1 MPLIRQVAQ
10 TPESVFLEANII
22 VILISLTLFLAY
34 ISGILYAKSHIP
46 DIFWLILFG
55 VLLGPVF
62 KVIDT
67 EMMSGLAPM
76 LVLMA
81 LNLLM
86 FEAGL
91 NVDLKTFRESM
102 EKSGYLG
109 FITFILTMFI
119 VGYGVFYIFPEL
131 FTFSEGLLLGAMIG
145 GTSTSTVLSIL
156 GCINLEE
163 KEAGKCRLFLVLE
176 SIVTDS
182 ISIVTA
188 MTLIRLIETPQVPL
202 IEGLKDIVF
211 VFTVATVI
219 GFGIGIIW
227 VQVLNIARNRP
238 FNYIMTIAVL
248 FFSYIFAEQA
258 GGPGSG
264 ALAALVFGI
273 TMTNYPI
280 FARMFNLNERVRV
293 ERRRLRGFHEE
304 ITFLIKSFLFLFVGL
319 QMKPQINNILIG
331 VGIAIVVGIIRVISV
346 STTRMFT
353 DLTDIEAKVS
363 RLEFSNGLTAIV
375 LSQLPILVNGTG
387 QFNDPT
393 IFSDLVVPVV
403 LTTALFGSLISP
415 ILYNRGL
422 EVKPETDETV
432 AVKE

>member
-1 MPLIRQVAQ
+1 M
-10 TPESVFLEANII
+10 EANII

-34 ISGILYAKSHIP
+34 ISGILYSKSHIP

-62 KVIDT
+62 KLIDT
-67 EMMSGLAPM
+67 EMMTGLAPM

-109 FITFILTMFI
+109 LITFVLTMFI

-156 GCINLEE
+156 GCINLED

-219 GFGIGIIW
+219 GFGIGVIW

-248 FFSYIFAEQA
+248 FFSYIVAENI

-280 FARMFNLNERVRV
+280 LARMFNLNERVRV

-331 VGIAIVVGIIRVISV
+331 VGIAIAVGAIRLISV
-346 STTRMFT
+346 SATRMFT

-375 LSQLPILVNGTG
+375 LAQLPRLVNGPS
-387 QFNDPT
+387 QFTDPT
-393 IFSDLVVPVV
+393 IFSDLVVSVV
-403 LTTALFGSLISP
+403 LTTALFGSLVSP

-422 EVKPETDETV
+422 EVEPETNETV
-432 AVKE
+432 KEKE

>member
-1 MPLIRQVAQ
+1 M
-10 TPESVFLEANII
+10 EANII

-34 ISGILYAKSHIP
+34 ISGILYSKSHIP

-62 KVIDT
+62 KLIDT
-67 EMMSGLAPM
+67 EMMTGLAPM

-109 FITFILTMFI
+109 LITFVFTMFI

-156 GCINLEE
+156 GCINLED

-219 GFGIGIIW
+219 GFSIGVIW

-248 FFSYIFAEQA
+248 FFSYIVAENI

-280 FARMFNLNERVRV
+280 LARMFNLNERVRV

-331 VGIAIVVGIIRVISV
+331 VGIAIAVGAIRLISV
-346 STTRMFT
+346 SATRMFT

-375 LSQLPILVNGTG
+375 LAQLPRLVNGPS
-387 QFNDPT
+387 QFTDPT
-393 IFSDLVVPVV
+393 IFSDLVVSVV
-403 LTTALFGSLISP
+403 LTTALFGSLVSP

-422 EVKPETDETV
+422 ELEPETNEV
-432 AVKE
+432 VKEKE

>member
-1 MPLIRQVAQ
+1 
-10 TPESVFLEANII
+10 LEANII

-34 ISGILYAKSHIP
+34 ISGILYSKSHIP

-62 KVIDT
+62 KVINT
-67 EMMSGLAPM
+67 EMMAGLAPM

-91 NVDLKTFRESM
+91 NVDLKTFKESM

-109 FITFILTMFI
+109 LITFILTMFI
-119 VGYGVFYIFPEL
+119 IGYGAFYIFPQL
-131 FTFSEGLLLGAMIG
+131 FTFSEGLLLGAMLG
-145 GTSTSTVLSIL
+145 GTSTSTVLSLL
-156 GCINLEE
+156 GCIDMED
-163 KEAGKCRLFLVLE
+163 KESGKCRLFLVLE

-188 MTLIRLIETPQVPL
+188 MTLIRLIDTPQVPL

-211 VFTVATVI
+211 VFTMATII
-219 GFGIGIIW
+219 GFGIGVIW

-248 FFSYIFAEQA
+248 FFSYIVAEQL

-280 FARMFNLNERVRV
+280 LAHMFNLNERVRV

-319 QMKPQINNILIG
+319 QMNLQINYILIG
-331 VGIAIVVGIIRVISV
+331 VGIAVVIGLIRVIAVSV
-346 STTRMFT
+346 TRMFT
-353 DLTDIEAKVS
+353 DLTDAEARVS

-375 LSQLPILVNGTG
+375 LSQLPRLVDGTS
-387 QFNDPT
+387 QFTDPS
-393 IFSDLVVPVV
+393 IFSDLIVPTV

-415 ILYNRGL
+415 ILYKRGI
-422 EVKPETDETV
+422 
-432 AVKE
+432 AVKAEPDEATQAKE

>member
-1 MPLIRQVAQ
+1 MD
-10 TPESVFLEANII
+10 ANII

-34 ISGILYAKSHIP
+34 ISGILYSKTHIP
-46 DIFWLILFG
+46 DIFWLIIFG
-55 VLLGPVF
+55 VILGPVL

-67 EMMSGLAPM
+67 EMMASLAPM

-102 EKSGYLG
+102 TKSGYLG
-109 FITFILTMFI
+109 IITFTLTTFI
-119 VGYGVFYIFPEL
+119 IGYGAYFIFPNM
-131 FTFSEGLLLGAMIG
+131 FTFSEGLLLGSMIG

-156 GCINLEE
+156 GCLNLEE

-182 ISIVTA
+182 ISIVTT
-188 MTLIRLIETPQVPL
+188 MTLIRLIQTPQVPL
-202 IEGLKDIVF
+202 IDGLKDIVF
-211 VFTVATVI
+211 VFTMATII
-219 GFGIGIIW
+219 GFGIGVIW

-238 FNYIMTIAVL
+238 FNYIMTIAML
-248 FFSYIFAEQA
+248 FFSYIVAEQM

-273 TMTNYPI
+273 TMTNYPL
-280 FARMFNLNERVRV
+280 FARMLNLNERVRV
-293 ERRRLRGFHEE
+293 ERKRLRGFHEE

-319 QMKPQINNILIG
+319 QMKPQTHTILIG
-331 VGIAIVVGIIRVISV
+331 VGIAVAVGVIRVIAVSV
-346 STTRMFT
+346 TRMFT
-353 DLTDIEAKVS
+353 DITDMEGKVS
-363 RLEFSNGLTAIV
+363 RMVFSNGLTAIV
-375 LSQLPILVNGTG
+375 LSLLPLLVEGSNSFT
-387 QFNDPT
+387 NPL
-393 IFSDLVVPVV
+393 IFSDLIVPAV

-415 ILYNRGL
+415 IMYNREKGL
-422 EVKPETDETV
+422 EPVNDSTV
-432 AVKE
+432 AGKE

>member
-1 MPLIRQVAQ
+1 
-10 TPESVFLEANII
+10 LEANII

-34 ISGILYAKSHIP
+34 ISGILYSKSHIP

-62 KVIDT
+62 KLIDT
-67 EMMSGLAPM
+67 EMMTGLAPM

-109 FITFILTMFI
+109 LITFVLTMFI

-156 GCINLEE
+156 GCINLED

-219 GFGIGIIW
+219 GFGIGVIW

-248 FFSYIFAEQA
+248 FFSYIVAENI

-280 FARMFNLNERVRV
+280 LARMFNLNERVRV

-331 VGIAIVVGIIRVISV
+331 VGIAIAVGAIRLISV
-346 STTRMFT
+346 SATRMFT

-375 LSQLPILVNGTG
+375 LAQLPRLVNGPS
-387 QFNDPT
+387 QFTDPT
-393 IFSDLVVPVV
+393 IFSDLVVSVV
-403 LTTALFGSLISP
+403 LTTALFGSLVSP

-422 EVKPETDETV
+422 EVEPETNE
-432 AVKE
+432 AVKEKE

>member
-1 MPLIRQVAQ
+1 MLLICQVAQ
-10 TPESVFLEANII
+10 KPESVFLEANII

-34 ISGILYAKSHIP
+34 ISGILYSRSHIP
-46 DIFWLILFG
+46 DIFWLIIFG
-55 VLLGPVF
+55 ILLGPVL

-67 EMMSGLAPM
+67 EMMAGLAPM

-91 NVDLKTFRESM
+91 NVDLKTFRENM

-109 FITFILTMFI
+109 LITFIFTMFI
-119 VGYGVFYIFPEL
+119 IGYGVFYVFPQL

-156 GCINLEE
+156 GCINLED
-163 KEAGKCRLFLVLE
+163 KDAGQCRLFLVLE

-211 VFTVATVI
+211 VFTVASVI
-219 GFGIGIIW
+219 GFGVGVIW

-248 FFSYIFAEQA
+248 FFSYILAEQA

-280 FARMFNLNERVRV
+280 LARMFNLNERVRV

-319 QMKPQINNILIG
+319 QMNLQITNILIG
-331 VGIAIVVGIIRVISV
+331 VGIAVVVGVIRLISV
-346 STTRMFT
+346 SATRMIT
-353 DLTDIEAKVS
+353 DLSEIEAKVS

-375 LSQLPILVNGTG
+375 LSQLPRLANGAG
-387 QFNDPT
+387 QFTNPT

-415 ILYNRGL
+415 ILYNREL
-422 EVKPETDETV
+422 EIEQKTDE
-432 AVKE
+432 AVKEKE

>member
-1 MPLIRQVAQ
+1 
-10 TPESVFLEANII
+10 
-22 VILISLTLFLAY
+22 
-34 ISGILYAKSHIP
+34 
-46 DIFWLILFG
+46 
-55 VLLGPVF
+55 
-62 KVIDT
+62 
-67 EMMSGLAPM
+67 
-76 LVLMA
+76 
-81 LNLLM
+81 
-86 FEAGL
+86 
-91 NVDLKTFRESM
+91 
-102 EKSGYLG
+102 
-109 FITFILTMFI
+109 MFI
-119 VGYGVFYIFPEL
+119 IGYGVFYVFPQL
-131 FTFSEGLLLGAMIG
+131 FKFSEGLLLGAMIG

-156 GCINLEE
+156 GCINLED
-163 KEAGKCRLFLVLE
+163 KDAGQCRLFLVLE

-211 VFTVATVI
+211 VFTVASVI
-219 GFGIGIIW
+219 GFGVGVIW

-248 FFSYIFAEQA
+248 FFSYILAEQA

-280 FARMFNLNERVRV
+280 LARMFNLNERVRV

-319 QMKPQINNILIG
+319 QMNLQITNILFG
-331 VGIAIVVGIIRVISV
+331 VGIAVVVGVIRLISV
-346 STTRMFT
+346 SATRMIT
-353 DLTDIEAKVS
+353 DLSDIEAKVS

-375 LSQLPILVNGTG
+375 LSQLPRLANGAG
-387 QFNDPT
+387 QFTNPT

-415 ILYNRGL
+415 IIYNRGL
-422 EVKPETDETV
+422 ESEQETDE
-432 AVKE
+432 AVKEKE